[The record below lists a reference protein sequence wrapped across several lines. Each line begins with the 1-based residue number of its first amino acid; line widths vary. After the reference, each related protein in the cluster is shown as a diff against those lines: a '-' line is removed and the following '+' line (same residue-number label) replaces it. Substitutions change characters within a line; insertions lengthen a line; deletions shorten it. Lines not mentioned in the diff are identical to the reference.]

1 MHDPEAIYTRVYYDV
16 LISAKFLLSARL
28 YSHNCHSF
36 HLFKIRQFY
45 GRLEVE
51 NLLNQYEDIKR
62 LRADGATP
70 KDFIQLESW
79 FLDHGVY
86 IPRISDYRTTRFFY
100 AWKGYCESRLYDLT
114 KYKKIKEKYTLKDYE

>member
-1 MHDPEAIYTRVYYDV
+1 MLFR
-16 LISAKFLLSARL
+16 SQKFILSARL

-86 IPRISDYRTTRFFY
+86 IPRVSDYTKTRFF
-100 AWKGYCESRLYDLT
+100 ASWNSYCVLRLLDFT
-114 KYKKIKEKYTLKDYE
+114 KMKKIKEKFTLKDYD